1 MGGEGPGG
9 RNILS
14 FQEVYSKFQ
23 NTNIMKGG
31 VSVSKSKMKIK
42 HTKNAPFRSFQTVLR
57 FRPMGEA
64 DHNVLIWIGPIRA

>member
-1 MGGEGPGG
+1 MGG

-42 HTKNAPFRSFQTVLR
+42 HTKNAPFSQFSNSIKILANGRSH
-57 FRPMGEA
+57 
-64 DHNVLIWIGPIRA
+64 HNVLIWIGPIRA